1 MMQKTEQ
8 LLEQLLNNADEQRE
22 YLKNVLEAL
31 NGNPP
36 NGGGGGG
43 PNGGNN
49 NREEKKTFNE
59 FLKQYS
65 ASAKQIAEGALKIS
79 GAMTSADP
87 NAGVSGLLGGIDTI
101 SSAIGGLVPELSLL
115 TGTVSAVVQLAAWT
129 WDVLNKNLARYQDLN
144 AAGVGVE
151 DGMFHFSASAAS
163 ANLAIDSF
171 ATVMKQNSDI
181 VAGLS
186 DDYVDTVNTIG
197 EFIGSV
203 NQAQLSM
210 GMFGLSQEQVA
221 DLTLKYT
228 KALKI
233 QNALNPF
240 QLQSEAMTT
249 QTAEY
254 IKNIT
259 ALGKVA
265 GQSVDEIMKKNLS
278 VLDTVDGA
286 VVNDKLVSMLGDVD
300 GQKAFDGLTNM
311 FNSMGPS
318 ADIIRDAFFDYF
330 ATGGK
335 LPDDLSQFS
344 DLPNLFADMKR
355 QIETGTTTTTE
366 GIVGMLKQFQNF
378 AGSNDFAQGL
388 ANATLVN
395 KEAGNKL
402 AKFRNQ
408 MRLMD
413 PDAVNKNIVGPWDSF
428 ITNLR
433 TAWSKSFEDISKKF
447 YTSLDLVGAGFNSA
461 LTDYQ
466 SGKIDFVG
474 LLDSWITSAAAAIG
488 NMFAGVDLDALAD
501 TFVNFKDSMIS
512 GIENIFLSDTGPGL
526 IEMFGGLFGKLTIFL
541 GNILYKTFFTAEGIK
556 QLASYIIKIPGMI
569 CIGIYDFLVGIAKSF
584 IGSTGD
590 KNAADSFA
598 ESAQDVRNFLYH
610 GVVDGLIGF
619 FSSPVDYLKN
629 MWNTYKP
636 YIISSINAVG
646 DSVTA
651 IVKPIKRM
659 INKVAIAINNSVDD
673 AIKYVKRYIN
683 PLNWGTDE
691 PEDLQTV
698 QDGNDLITVS
708 PEDLRKAQ
716 AGWNDLTAAVSSW
729 WNDDSTPTQ
738 TVTTPKGV
746 NKTWNPS
753 AGPIQPNAPTLPAP
767 KDTPT
772 VTEQVLEKKRV
783 DLADP
788 TSQPNMDKRHADL
801 LSSLLNNMTRLAE
814 IMESVKDGTN
824 RVANN
829 TDPVVNT

>member
-79 GAMTSADP
+79 SAMTSTDP
-87 NAGVSGLLGGIDTI
+87 NDGVSGLLGGIDTI

-413 PDAVNKNIVGPWDSF
+413 PDAVRKNIVGPWDSF

-447 YTSLDLVGAGFNSA
+447 YASLDLVGKDFNSA

-474 LLDSWITSAAAAIG
+474 LLDSWITSASTAIG

-501 TFVNFKDSMIS
+501 TFVNFKDSMMS
-512 GIENIFLSDTGPGL
+512 GIENILLSGSGPGL
-526 IEMFGGLFGKLTIFL
+526 IEMFGGLFGKLTLLL
-541 GNILYKTFFTAEGIK
+541 GNILYKTFFTSEGQK
-556 QLASYIIKIPGMI
+556 QLLSYIIKIPGMI
-569 CIGIYDFLVGIAKSF
+569 CLGIYDFLVGIVKSF
-584 IGSTGD
+584 FNSAGD
-590 KNAADSFA
+590 KKASDDFEKSSQ
-598 ESAQDVRNFLYH
+598 EVRDFLYH
-610 GVVDGLIGF
+610 GMIGGLIEF
-619 FSSPVDYLKN
+619 FSSPVDYLKK
-629 MWNTYKP
+629 MWATYKP

-691 PEDLQTV
+691 PEDLQTA
-698 QDGNDLITVS
+698 QDGNDLTVS
-708 PEDLRKAQ
+708 PEDLQKAQ

-788 TSQPNMDKRHADL
+788 TSQPNMDKRHTDL

>member
-8 LLEQLLNNADEQRE
+8 LLESLLNNADEQRD
-22 YLKNVLEAL
+22 YLKSVLDAL
-31 NGNPP
+31 NGGS
-36 NGGGGGG
+36 NGGGNGGG
-43 PNGGNN
+43 NGGNN
-49 NREEKKTFNE
+49 SPREEKKTFNE
-59 FLKQYS
+59 FLKQYA
-65 ASAKQIAEGALKIS
+65 ASAKQLADGALKIS

-87 NAGVSGLLGGIDTI
+87 TAGVSGLLGGIDTI

-129 WDVLNKNLARYQDLN
+129 WDVLNKNLAQYQDLN
-144 AAGVGVE
+144 AAGIGVE
-151 DGMFHFSASAAS
+151 NGMFHFSASAAG
-163 ANLAIDSF
+163 ANLAAASF
-171 ATVMKQNSDI
+171 ATVLKQNSDI

-240 QLQSEAMTT
+240 QLQSDAMTA

-286 VVNDKLVSMLGDVD
+286 VVNEQLVNMLGDVD
-300 GQKAFDGLTNM
+300 GQKAFDGLSNM

-318 ADIIRDAFFDYF
+318 ADILRDAFFDYF
-330 ATGGK
+330 TTGR

-344 DLPNLFADMKR
+344 DLPNLFAGMKE
-355 QIETGTTTTTE
+355 QIESGATTTTD

-378 AGSNDFAQGL
+378 AGSEDFTQGL
-388 ANATLVN
+388 ANANVVN

-413 PDAVNKNIVGPWDSF
+413 PDAVRKNIVGPWDSF
-428 ITNLR
+428 TTNIR
-433 TAWSKSFEDISKKF
+433 TAWSKSFEDVSKKF
-447 YTSLDLVGAGFNSA
+447 YASLDLVGAGFNSA

-474 LLDSWITSAAAAIG
+474 LLDSWITSASIAIG

-501 TFVNFKDSMIS
+501 TFVDFKDSMMS
-512 GIENIFLSDTGPGL
+512 GIENILLSGTGPGL

-541 GNILYKTFFTAEGIK
+541 GDILYKTFFTSEGQK
-556 QLASYIIKIPGMI
+556 QLISYIIKIPGVI
-569 CIGIYDFLVGIAKSF
+569 CLGIYDFLVGIVKSF
-584 IGSTGD
+584 YDSFGD
-590 KNAADSFA
+590 KKSSDDFEKSSQ
-598 ESAQDVRNFLYH
+598 EVRDFINH
-610 GVVDGLIGF
+610 GLIDGLIQLF
-619 FSSPVDYLKN
+619 TDPSAYLESA
-629 MWNTYKP
+629 WATYGP
-636 YIISSINAVG
+636 YIEDAIDTIGGWISSIKDFTNKIAQ
-646 DSVTA
+646 A
-651 IVKPIKRM
+651 ITD
-659 INKVAIAINNSVDD
+659 NVDD
-673 AIKYVKRYIN
+673 AIEYVKKYIN
-683 PLNWGTDE
+683 PFNWVTDA

-698 QDGNDLITVS
+698 Q
-708 PEDLRKAQ
+708 
-716 AGWNDLTAAVSSW
+716 AGWNDLTDAVSSW

-753 AGPIQPNAPTLPAP
+753 AGPIQSNAPTMPAP

-814 IMESVKDGTN
+814 IMESVNDSTN

>member
-286 VVNDKLVSMLGDVD
+286 VVNEQLVSMLGDVD
-300 GQKAFDGLTNM
+300 GQKAFDGLNNM

-318 ADIIRDAFFDYF
+318 ADILRDAFFDYF
-330 ATGGK
+330 TTGR

-344 DLPNLFADMKR
+344 DLPSLFSQMKT
-355 QIETGTTTTTE
+355 QIQTGTTTTTE

-378 AGSNDFAQGL
+378 AGSDDFAQGL
-388 ANATLVN
+388 ANANVVN

-447 YTSLDLVGAGFNSA
+447 YASLDLVGAGFNSA

-474 LLDSWITSAAAAIG
+474 LLDSWITSASTAIG

-501 TFVNFKDSMIS
+501 TFVDFKDSMMS
-512 GIENIFLSDTGPGL
+512 GIENILLSGSGPGL
-526 IEMFGGLFGKLTIFL
+526 IEMFGGLFGKLTLLL
-541 GNILYKTFFTAEGIK
+541 GNILYKTFFTSEGQK
-556 QLASYIIKIPGMI
+556 QLLSYIIKIPGMI
-569 CIGIYDFLVGIAKSF
+569 CLGIYDFLVGIVKSF
-584 IGSTGD
+584 FNSTGD
-590 KNAADSFA
+590 KKASDDFEKSSQ
-598 ESAQDVRNFLYH
+598 EVRDFINH
-610 GVVDGLIGF
+610 GLIDGLIQLF
-619 FSSPVDYLKN
+619 TDPSAYLESA
-629 MWNTYKP
+629 WATYGP
-636 YIISSINAVG
+636 YIEDAIDTIGGWISSIKDFTNKIAQ
-646 DSVTA
+646 A
-651 IVKPIKRM
+651 ITD
-659 INKVAIAINNSVDD
+659 NVDD
-673 AIKYVKRYIN
+673 AIEYVKKYIN
-683 PLNWGTDE
+683 PFNWVTDA

-698 QDGNDLITVS
+698 Q
-708 PEDLRKAQ
+708 
-716 AGWNDLTAAVSSW
+716 AGWDDLTDAVSAW

-801 LSSLLNNMTRLAE
+801 LSSLLNNMTRLSE
-814 IMESVKDGTN
+814 IMESVKDSTN